1 MAKFWAGFAAG
12 FLLAPLLVASYL
24 VFGMAPAATSAP
36 PMPLERLIAGTAL
49 NSRISRETSKRQ
61 PGSFSVTD
69 LIDGAAVYQKNC
81 SACHGEDRQS
91 ALTIGKAMYPEAP
104 QLLTPE
110 GATSRPVE
118 VIYWEVENG
127 IRLTG
132 MPSFQSL
139 LSDQEKWDVS
149 AMLSRAS
156 ELPLDVQMAFD
167 RKPDGAVNCADE
179 LLKKTSRSPRR
190 SAIQVETELRQRR
203 VVE

>member
-1 MAKFWAGFAAG
+1 MAKFWMGFVAG
-12 FLLAPLLVASYL
+12 FLLAPLLVACYL

-36 PMPLERLIAGTAL
+36 PMPLERLLAGTAL

-61 PGSFSVTD
+61 PSDFSVTD
-69 LIDGAAVYQKNC
+69 LIDGATVYSKNC

-91 ALTIGKAMYPEAP
+91 ASSIGKAMYPEAP

-110 GATSRPVE
+110 GATGRPVE

-156 ELPLDVQMAFD
+156 ELPPDVQMAFD
-167 RKPDGAVNCADE
+167 REPDSAASCADQP
-179 LLKKTSRSPRR
+179 LKKAAKSRSPVRLT
-190 SAIQVETELRQRR
+190 AQ
-203 VVE
+203 

>member
-1 MAKFWAGFAAG
+1 MAKFWMGFVAG
-12 FLLAPLLVASYL
+12 FLLAPLLVACYL
-24 VFGMAPAATSAP
+24 VFGLAPAATSAP
-36 PMPLERLIAGTAL
+36 PMPLERLLAGTAL

-61 PGSFSVTD
+61 PASFSVTD

-91 ALTIGKAMYPEAP
+91 ALSIGKAMYPEAP

-110 GATSRPVE
+110 GVTDRPVE

-139 LSDQEKWDVS
+139 LSDREKWDVS

-156 ELPLDVQMAFD
+156 ELPPDAQMAFD
-167 RKPDGAVNCADE
+167 REPDGAASCADQP
-179 LLKKTSRSPRR
+179 LKKAAKSRSPARLP
-190 SAIQVETELRQRR
+190 AQ
-203 VVE
+203 